1 MRRGKTRTLGLMK
14 DALIFLSKAILFL
27 LGGWWPGASEPDAIS
42 KMQTQRKGKPHVI
55 CGKCST
61 EVTLETAVC
70 PKCGFSFGAAAA

>member
-1 MRRGKTRTLGLMK
+1 MK

-42 KMQTQRKGKPHVI
+42 KMQMQRKGKPQVI

-61 EVTLETAVC
+61 VITL
-70 PKCGFSFGAAAA
+70 AAA